1 MKFYF
6 SWIVYFY
13 YEKLYI
19 DKYVWGDDEMENFND
34 LKKLYEDGYRC
45 IYQDGSEG
53 NRTIYL
59 KNFDN
64 EKSTVVNLQDEN
76 EFSQFQNYISCLRM
90 S

>member
-1 MKFYF
+1 
-6 SWIVYFY
+6 
-13 YEKLYI
+13 
-19 DKYVWGDDEMENFND
+19 MENFND

-59 KNFDN
+59 KNF
-64 EKSTVVNLQDEN
+64 
-76 EFSQFQNYISCLRM
+76 QNYISGLRM

>member
-1 MKFYF
+1 
-6 SWIVYFY
+6 
-13 YEKLYI
+13 
-19 DKYVWGDDEMENFND
+19 MENFND

-76 EFSQFQNYISCLRM
+76 EFSQFQNYISGLRM
-90 S
+90 SYKKGVITPFFIKTKRR

>member
-1 MKFYF
+1 M
-6 SWIVYFY
+6 WIVFFY
-13 YEKLYI
+13 SDEIYI
-19 DKYVWGDDEMENFND
+19 DKYGWDDEMENFND

-76 EFSQFQNYISCLRM
+76 EFSQFQNYISGLRM

>member
-1 MKFYF
+1 MTVLQRY
-6 SWIVYFY
+6 S
-13 YEKLYI
+13 EKIYI

-76 EFSQFQNYISCLRM
+76 EFSQFQNYISGLRM